1 MLVSFALMLAMLTPV
16 FAQGTTDGTIAGTA
30 TDPQGAVISGAKVT
44 ARNNATGQELTATTG
59 DVGTFRINNVP
70 VGIYTVRIEVA
81 NFKTYSNPDVQV
93 QLNRVTDVNAVLEPG
108 AVSEIVTVTGGAAA
122 ELVETTTS
130 QLGKSFEDRKVIE
143 LPVGQDVN
151 QLALLAPNV
160 VTNGSGVLGAGGSVG
175 GNRPRNN
182 SFTLDG
188 IDNNDVSVTGPQIQ
202 PIQDAIKEFTILTN
216 QFSAEHGHSSAGQFN
231 TITKSGTNEFHGDV
245 WWYNINKHFRS
256 LDPRFKANQAEQ
268 GINGDDVVRPRDD
281 FNRVGGDF
289 GGPIFRDKL
298 FFFGAYQYQTRGQA
312 GSTTSFGAP
321 TAEGFSQLQGISG
334 VSPFVLNLLRTH
346 VPPAPSASGT
356 VRAFNRDIPVGQ
368 IVVLIP
374 DFFTLHQFHTNID
387 YNISQNDRVYF
398 RQFYDRFRSPLT
410 GQPGPEFTGAV
421 EIDNRLY
428 SLTHIHNFTSTM
440 INEARFGY
448 RRQVFDFAVPDA
460 FDTFPGQF
468 PNISVDELGL
478 FIGPDGNSPQSSTTN
493 VYQIADNINWTKG
506 RHQMKFGADYRLA
519 IAPGDFLPRG
529 RGEYAYASLE
539 DLLRDI
545 KPTGSNGGLRGVG
558 SGFFAGNQWAIYPF
572 FQDDFKLRPNLTLNL
587 GLRYEYT
594 SNARDA
600 SLQNLNAIAN
610 VAANDPVLE
619 SIRQRTGLTG
629 LFPDGIQFRTP
640 ETDKNNF
647 APRIGFAWAPDFQE
661 GWMHRIFGDQ
671 GQSSIRGGFIVAH
684 DVLFQNLV
692 LLQLPPQLQAEIDV
706 TSGDGGIFGSPTNFL
721 QSGGIPPGGAIDP
734 ALFTDPLAARAITQA
749 IILDTETPYTL
760 SWSLAVQREFLRNWS
775 VEARYLGTRGVHL
788 FVQSRLNGGVP
799 PSFNLPTFFNASE
812 IPGRST
818 LRSLPSRQDFLDARG
833 RLLSDLG
840 FLGNITAFPAQGNSI
855 YHGGSV
861 NVKRR
866 LSQGVSIDA
875 SYTLSKTID
884 DSTNELFTSFV
895 NPRRPQGNFNLRNDR
910 AESVL
915 SRRHRLSIGWIW
927 ELPFYREER
936 GLLGQ
941 ALGNW
946 QISGIYQAESGQRV
960 DALSFNDANGDFD
973 NAGDRAVLNVNG
985 DLRRGT
991 DVNWVLRS
999 GQIVAPGDAD
1009 PTDVVGYLANDPNA
1023 AFVFADVGAR
1033 STAGRNLLQAP
1044 GINNWDISIFKR
1056 FQITEN
1062 HRLEFRAEFFNAF
1075 NHPQFVIDDP
1085 FATDFVDVTSPDFQN
1100 KRLFSGNPFGTV
1112 PAFGLTTDPIAGG
1125 NPRVIQMVLRY
1136 HF

>member
-600 SLQNLNAIAN
+600 ALQNLNRIAN
-610 VAANDPVLE
+610 VDANDPALVA
-619 SIRQRTGLTG
+619 IRQRRGFEG
-629 LFPDGIQFRTP
+629 LFPNGIIFGTP

-671 GQSSIRGGFIVAH
+671 GQSSIRGGFAMAY

-692 LLQLPPQLQAEIDV
+692 LLQLPPQLQSEIDA

-721 QSGGIPPGGAIDP
+721 QSGGIPPSGAIDP
-734 ALFTDPLAARAITQA
+734 LLFTDPATARALTQA

-788 FVQSRLNGGVP
+788 FIQQRLNAGVP
-799 PSFNLPTFFNASE
+799 IGFNLPTFFSTSE
-812 IPGRST
+812 IPSTST
-818 LRSLPSRQDFLDARG
+818 LRNLPTRADFLGARQ
-833 RLLSDLG
+833 RLLAPLG
-840 FLGNITAFPAQGNSI
+840 FLSNFTAFPAQGNSI
-855 YHGGSV
+855 YHGGSL

-866 LSQGVSIDA
+866 LTSGVSLDM

-884 DSTNELFTSFV
+884 DSTNELFSSFV
-895 NPRRPQGNFNLRNDR
+895 NPRRPAFFFDRERER

-927 ELPFYREER
+927 ELPFYKNE
-936 GLLGQ
+936 GGFLGQ
-941 ALGNW
+941 VLGNW
-946 QISGIYQAESGQRV
+946 QISGIYQAESGQLV

-973 NAGDRAVLNVNG
+973 NAGDRTVLNPNG
-985 DLRRGT
+985 DLGRGSS
-991 DVNWVLRS
+991 VSWVTRN
-999 GQIVAPGDAD
+999 GRVVAPGSVANSE
-1009 PTDVVGYLANDPNA
+1009 VVGYIADDPGA
-1023 AFVFADVGAR
+1023 GFVFADVGANAN
-1033 STAGRNLLQAP
+1033 AGRNLLKAP
-1044 GINNWDISIFKR
+1044 GINNWDISLFKR
-1056 FQITEN
+1056 FSISEN
-1062 HRLEFRAEFFNAF
+1062 HKIEFRAEMFNAF

-1085 FATDFVDVTSPDFQN
+1085 FATDFVDVTSPNFQN
-1100 KRLFSGNPFGTV
+1100 EKLFSGSPTGPVTFAGNNNP
-1112 PAFGLTTDPIAGG
+1112 LTGG

-1136 HF
+1136 KF